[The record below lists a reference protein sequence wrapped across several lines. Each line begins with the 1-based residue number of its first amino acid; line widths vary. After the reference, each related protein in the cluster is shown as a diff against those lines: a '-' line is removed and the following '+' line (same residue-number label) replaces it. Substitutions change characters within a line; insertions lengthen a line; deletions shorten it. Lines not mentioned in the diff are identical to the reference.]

1 MTSPSLSR
9 LSRRTYVK
17 FLLFEF
23 LIACTHKSPNAQQVD
38 TSSTD
43 LDSTP
48 NDTDTATDTASVIE
62 TEDSAE
68 ENDCTGSDL
77 QLDLI
82 DYPELLVVGGSQ
94 TVSFPEQFVH
104 VLIICVAQ
112 EEWLAVWQICTHGNC
127 EVEWDTDVALVRCP
141 CHNSLFDW
149 DGSVLQGPATR
160 SLSTYEVCRLD
171 NSLVLTPITG
181 G

>member
-1 MTSPSLSR
+1 MTSPR

-23 LIACTHKSPNAQQVD
+23 LIACTRKSPNTQEVD
-38 TSSTD
+38 TPSTD

-48 NDTDTATDTASVIE
+48 NDTDTATDTASLIE
-62 TEDSAE
+62 PEDSAE
-68 ENDCTGSDL
+68 DNSCTESDL
-77 QLDLI
+77 QLDLM

-104 VLIICVAQ
+104 VLIICVSQ
-112 EEWLAVWQICTHGNC
+112 DEWLAVWQICTHGNC

-171 NSLVLTPITG
+171 NSLVLTLITDD
-181 G
+181 